1 MLSASG
7 ILSYFVD
14 EVSENEKISTS
25 SVPSSSIDSSVSI
38 ENAKEKSITDA
49 LRIDISSPEKNLGK
63 EENQMCKLDSDLL
76 EYNMF
81 VRI

>member
-1 MLSASG
+1 MK
-7 ILSYFVD
+7 
-14 EVSENEKISTS
+14 KISTS

-38 ENAKEKSITDA
+38 ENAKEKSITDV
-49 LRIDISSPEKNLGK
+49 LRIDISSPETNLGK
-63 EENQMCKLDSDLL
+63 EENQMCQLDSDLL